1 MAPLYFILPHVLER
15 LKNGQFVAN
24 RNGRQYPLK
33 DRRDNLSLLNIT
45 RRAITYEPQVF
56 STRKE
61 SLIAAAEALNQPDIK
76 TLMIT
81 GPTGRGKTS
90 YIRGLVELM
99 GGIYPNQTAAQL
111 LWFDVSRHT
120 DFDEV
125 VRFLVGYLTDICQ
138 VQESLKT
145 QPTTFTQGFQ
155 PLMGPSP
162 FASEI
167 RTLFEKPA
175 PLPKE
180 IDPIKT
186 LIELLNRMG
195 NMPILLVIDNME
207 HLVTPDHGLRSP
219 ELKSALML
227 LLEFPNVKLV
237 MAGQSVPFR
246 DKDLVQNVWRY
257 ALPPL
262 TPEQAL
268 HRLQNETEL
277 SYADAE
283 TLQEVLA
290 TLGPEPCQLE
300 CFLTLYKSFP
310 VASFWQQQFKQSPP
324 ETLLWQEVEKQ
335 LSAQQKKAFEALAL
349 LRHGL
354 TMAALEAVLAECNSE
369 FAEFSLKSLP
379 SAVLHL
385 LLKKSYPPQ
394 VVLSKLKHRQLA
406 EHHSDDN
413 IRAYYHINELFVSPL
428 NQSLSVTDAIQNHEA
443 LYTFYMQEKNKHFP
457 DRIYPARTRHLL
469 QEAQFHQAQAKKLKR
484 QADQKQPLAIATE
497 APLVQAAPQVE
508 DSIPLSPRRFNPTD
522 SSSFD
527 IPLESFP
534 MILPIQT
541 VMQTAEVQAPVMASQ
556 PKIPAAQPP
565 AQVLQE
571 LPSPEPKK
579 ISTPA
584 EILYE
589 KGHDAFCHYR
599 HNDAIHL
606 LNEAIQIL
614 EPHTPATSAVLAQ
627 IYLDLAQI
635 SAYRE
640 NWDEAHLGYQ
650 KSLTLKSDDKAFQA
664 QVLFQEALAYD
675 ESNSM
680 NENKAIQAYEACI
693 GCCYITK
700 DFNLLAT
707 AMYNLATLHY
717 EAGQFEK
724 ALHSLHELPQPNPAS
739 PEDQALLALLAS
751 KTLLALNR
759 PGEAEK
765 EARQAHLIAQHNGL
779 TDLVIK
785 ACLLLGRLCEEKHAL
800 QAAWN
805 WYHEAQGLS
814 FEGFS
819 DISQAL
825 IKKHCGRIE
834 RKLGEYHSKQS
845 NQSLV

>member
-1 MAPLYFILPHVLER
+1 MAPLYFILPHVLDR
-15 LKNGQFVAN
+15 LKSGQFVAN

-61 SLIAAAEALNQPDIK
+61 SLIAAAEALNQPDVK

-90 YIRGLVELM
+90 YVRGLVELM

-145 QPTTFTQGFQ
+145 QPSTVTQGFQ

-162 FASEI
+162 FTSEI

-246 DKDLVQNVWRY
+246 DKDLVQYAWRY
-257 ALPPL
+257 ALPTL
-262 TPEQAL
+262 TPDQAL
-268 HRLQNETEL
+268 CRLQSETGL
-277 SYADAE
+277 SHGDAE
-283 TLQEVLA
+283 TLQEVIA
-290 TLGPEPCQLE
+290 ALGPEPCRLE
-300 CFLTLYKSFP
+300 CFVTLYKSFP
-310 VASFWQQQFKQSPP
+310 VAGFWQQQFKQSPP

-335 LSAQQKKAFEALAL
+335 LSAQQKKAFEALAM

-369 FAEFSLKSLP
+369 FAEFSLKSVP

-394 VVLSKLKHRQLA
+394 MVLSKLKHRQLA
-406 EHHSDDN
+406 EHHSDDS

-428 NQSLSVTDAIQNHEA
+428 NQSLSIKDAIQNHEA
-443 LYTFYMQEKNKHFP
+443 LYAFYMQEKNKHFP

-497 APLVQAAPQVE
+497 GPLTQTAPQVE

-534 MILPIQT
+534 IILPIQT
-541 VMQTAEVQAPVMASQ
+541 VMQPAEIHSPAMASQ
-556 PKIPAAQPP
+556 PEILATQPHP
-565 AQVLQE
+565 EVFQE
-571 LPSPEPKK
+571 LPPPEPEK

-599 HNDAIHL
+599 HNDALQL
-606 LNEAIQIL
+606 LNEAL
-614 EPHTPATSAVLAQ
+614 DLSGTPDLQAQ

-650 KSLTLKSDDKAFQA
+650 KSLALKSDDKAFQA

-675 ESNSM
+675 ESDNM

-693 GCCYITK
+693 ECCHIAK
-700 DFNLLAT
+700 DSNLSAT
-707 AMYNLATLHY
+707 AVYNLATLHY

-724 ALHSLHELPQPNPAS
+724 TLHSLHKLFQPNMAS

-785 ACLLLGRLCEEKHAL
+785 ACLVLGRLCEEKHTL